1 MIKILRNMK
10 PYWKAVVAIV
20 VLLLVQAVC
29 DLSLPNYT
37 SKIIDVGIQNSGVEY
52 ATPTVMRKE
61 SFEGLQLL
69 MTEDEKQAWQ
79 ASYAVGE
86 DGYYH
91 LTEDAA
97 KDMEALDEQ
106 FTTPIL
112 MGAMIEQMDEGQL
125 AQMQAAMA
133 QQGAQNQPGGQDGS
147 PAQASGGT
155 QAGQDAGQMPQ
166 AQMEGAQAPDAT
178 QNQPGGQSGDPAQ
191 APDGTQA
198 GQGAGQMEGAQGFDL
213 TAIREQVEEQMA
225 AMGESLIHSTAVNFT
240 KNEYEAVGLSLA
252 DIQSGYLWRT
262 GGLMLAITL
271 GMAAAAV
278 LAGLLASR
286 VSAGVGRDLREK
298 VFNNVVGFS
307 SAEIN
312 KFSTASLIT
321 RSTNDIQQI
330 QMVSTMILR
339 MVLYAPIL
347 AIGGI
352 IMVVQTGAGMEW
364 IIGVAVLAI
373 VALVAFLMAVAMPK
387 FKLMQVLVDKVNLV
401 AREILTGLN
410 VIRAFGR
417 EKVEEERFDGANRN
431 LTKTMLFTNRTMTF
445 MMPIMMLIM
454 NGISVL
460 IVWTAAGGI
469 DAGTME
475 VGTMTAFITY
485 TMQIVMSFLMICM
498 ISIMLPRAAVA
509 AERID
514 EVVNTKPSIHDSVN
528 AVDLKDPKGVL
539 AFHHVDFKY
548 PGAEGYTLRDIDF
561 TAQPGQTTA
570 IIGST
575 GSGKSTLINL
585 IPRFFDVTDGQI
597 TLDGVDVREIT
608 QKSLR
613 AAVGLVP
620 QKGVLFSGTIESN
633 ILYGAP
639 EAGAAAMQ
647 EAAAI
652 AQATDFIAEKAEGY
666 DSPIAQGG
674 SNVSGGQRQRL
685 SIARA
690 IAKDPKIYIF
700 DDSFSALDFKTDT
713 ALRRCLG
720 PKVKDAT
727 VLIVAQRIS
736 TILYADQILV
746 LDEGRLVGKGRH
758 SELLQNCETYR
769 QIAQS
774 QLSPE
779 ELGEDYGKAG
789 E

>member
-112 MGAMIEQMDEGQL
+112 MGAMVEQMDEGQL

-133 QQGAQNQPGGQDGS
+133 Q
-147 PAQASGGT
+147 
-155 QAGQDAGQMPQ
+155 
-166 AQMEGAQAPDAT
+166 
-178 QNQPGGQSGDPAQ
+178 
-191 APDGTQA
+191 
-198 GQGAGQMEGAQGFDL
+198 QGAGQMEGAQGFDL

-286 VSAGVGRDLREK
+286 VGAGVGRDLREK

-608 QKSLR
+608 QQSLR

-639 EAGAAAMQ
+639 EAGTAAMQ

-713 ALRRCLG
+713 ALRRALG

-774 QLSPE
+774 QLSPD

>member
-125 AQMQAAMA
+125 AQMQAAMV

-147 PAQASGGT
+147 PAQAPGGT
-155 QAGQDAGQMPQ
+155 L
-166 AQMEGAQAPDAT
+166 
-178 QNQPGGQSGDPAQ
+178 
-191 APDGTQA
+191 A
-198 GQGAGQMEGAQGFDL
+198 GQGAGQMEGEQGVDQ
-213 TAIREQVEEQMA
+213 TAIRGQAEEQMA

-240 KNEYEAVGLSLA
+240 KTEYEAVGLSLA

-286 VSAGVGRDLREK
+286 VGAGVGRDLREK

-514 EVVNTKPSIHDSVN
+514 EVVNTKPSIYDSEN

-608 QKSLR
+608 QGSLR

-713 ALRRCLG
+713 ALRRALG

-758 SELLQNCETYR
+758 GELLQNCETYR

-774 QLSPE
+774 QLSPD

>member
-1 MIKILRNMK
+1 MK

-112 MGAMIEQMDEGQL
+112 MGAMIEQMEEGQL
-125 AQMQAAMA
+125 AQMQAAMT

-240 KNEYEAVGLSLA
+240 KTEYEAVGLSLA

-286 VSAGVGRDLREK
+286 VGAGVGRDLREK

-417 EKVEEERFDGANRN
+417 EKVEEQRFDGANRN

-608 QKSLR
+608 QSSLR

-758 SELLQNCETYR
+758 GELLQNCETYR

-774 QLSPE
+774 QLSPD

>member
-1 MIKILRNMK
+1 MK

-52 ATPTVMRKE
+52 ATPTVMRQE

-79 ASYAVGE
+79 ASYTVGE

-112 MGAMIEQMDEGQL
+112 MGAMLEQMDEGQL

-133 QQGAQNQPGGQDGS
+133 QQGGN
-147 PAQASGGT
+147 
-155 QAGQDAGQMPQ
+155 
-166 AQMEGAQAPDAT
+166 
-178 QNQPGGQSGDPAQ
+178 PAQ

-198 GQGAGQMEGAQGFDL
+198 GEGAGQMPQTPPEGAQAPDAAQNQPGGENGMPNAGQTPPQGAQGFDL
-213 TAIREQVEEQMA
+213 TAIREEVEAQMA

-240 KNEYEAVGLSLA
+240 KTEYEAVGLSLA

-286 VSAGVGRDLREK
+286 VGAGVGRDLREK

-339 MVLYAPIL
+339 MVLYAPLL

-352 IMVVQTGAGMEW
+352 FMVLRTGAGMEW

-469 DAGTME
+469 DAGTLE

-514 EVVNTKPSIHDSVN
+514 EVVNTKPSIYDSEN
-528 AVDLKDPKGVL
+528 AVDLKDPKGVV

-548 PGAEGYTLRDIDF
+548 PGAEGYTLQDIDF

-597 TLDGVDVREIT
+597 TLDGVDVRQLT
-608 QKSLR
+608 QSSLR

-639 EAGAAAMQ
+639 DAGQGTME

-690 IAKDPKIYIF
+690 IAKDPKVYIF

-713 ALRRCLG
+713 ALRRALG

-758 SELLQNCETYR
+758 GELLKNCETYR

>member
-1 MIKILRNMK
+1 MK

-79 ASYAVGE
+79 ASYTVGE

-97 KDMEALDEQ
+97 QDMEALDEQ

-112 MGAMIEQMDEGQL
+112 MGAMVEQMDEGQL

-147 PAQASGGT
+147 PAQA
-155 QAGQDAGQMPQ
+155 
-166 AQMEGAQAPDAT
+166 
-178 QNQPGGQSGDPAQ
+178 
-191 APDGTQA
+191 PDGTQA
-198 GQGAGQMEGAQGFDL
+198 GQGAGQMEAAQGFDL

-240 KNEYEAVGLSLA
+240 KTEYEAVGLSLA

-271 GMAAAAV
+271 GMAVAAV

-286 VSAGVGRDLREK
+286 VGAGVGRDLREK

-352 IMVVQTGAGMEW
+352 IMVLQTGAGMEW

-387 FKLMQVLVDKVNLV
+387 CKLMQVLVDKVNLV

-514 EVVNTKPSIHDSVN
+514 EVVNTKPSIYDSEN

-608 QKSLR
+608 QGSLR

-713 ALRRCLG
+713 ALRRALG

-774 QLSPE
+774 QLSPD

>member
-112 MGAMIEQMDEGQL
+112 MGAMIEQMEEGQL
-125 AQMQAAMA
+125 AQMQAAMT

-240 KNEYEAVGLSLA
+240 KTEYEAVGLSLA

-286 VSAGVGRDLREK
+286 VGAGVGRDLREK

-417 EKVEEERFDGANRN
+417 EKVEEQRFDGANRN

-608 QKSLR
+608 QSSLR

-758 SELLQNCETYR
+758 GELLQNCETYR

-774 QLSPE
+774 QLSPD

>member
-1 MIKILRNMK
+1 MIKIIKNMR

-147 PAQASGGT
+147 PAQAPGGT

-191 APDGTQA
+191 APDGTLA
-198 GQGAGQMEGAQGFDL
+198 GQGAGQMEGEQGVDL

-286 VSAGVGRDLREK
+286 VGAGVGRDLREK

-528 AVDLKDPKGVL
+528 AVDLKDPKGVV

-608 QKSLR
+608 QGSLR

-690 IAKDPKIYIF
+690 IAKDPKVYIF

-713 ALRRCLG
+713 ALRRALG

-758 SELLQNCETYR
+758 GELLQNCETYR

-774 QLSPE
+774 QLSPD

>member
-52 ATPTVMRKE
+52 ATPTVMRQE

-79 ASYAVGE
+79 ASYMVGE

-112 MGAMIEQMDEGQL
+112 MGAMLEQMDEGQL

-133 QQGAQNQPGGQDGS
+133 QQGAQAPDAAQNQPGGQGGS
-147 PAQASGGT
+147 P
-155 QAGQDAGQMPQ
+155 
-166 AQMEGAQAPDAT
+166 AQAPDAT
-178 QNQPGGQSGDPAQ
+178 QNQPGGENGMPNAQ
-191 APDGTQA
+191 QTPP
-198 GQGAGQMEGAQGFDL
+198 EGAQGFDIS
-213 TAIREQVEEQMA
+213 AIREEVEAQMA

-240 KNEYEAVGLSLA
+240 KTEYEAVGLSLA

-286 VSAGVGRDLREK
+286 VGAGVGRDLREK

-339 MVLYAPIL
+339 MVLYAPLL

-352 IMVVQTGAGMEW
+352 FMVLQTGAGMEW

-469 DAGTME
+469 DAGTLE

-514 EVVNTKPSIHDSVN
+514 EVVNTKPSIYDSEN
-528 AVDLKDPKGVL
+528 AVDLKDPKGVV

-548 PGAEGYTLRDIDF
+548 PGAEGYTLKDIDF

-597 TLDGVDVREIT
+597 TLDGVDVRQLT
-608 QKSLR
+608 QSSLR

-639 EAGAAAMQ
+639 DAGQGTME

-690 IAKDPKIYIF
+690 IAKDPKVYIF

-713 ALRRCLG
+713 ALRRALG

-758 SELLQNCETYR
+758 GELLKNCETYR